1 MFFVGKKHVRKRYNM
16 CAKARAITHN
26 ILLPS
31 MATAPL
37 ENAHP
42 APVGT
47 ASFFRQ
53 KRDYYLAMPI
63 TRLFNTYIFLA
74 CILHTSS
81 EIRCRRAQAWT
92 HISKAAHVRR

>member
-1 MFFVGKKHVRKRYNM
+1 MRAKTLQDVRQSSSDYAQHPAALR
-16 CAKARAITHN
+16 T
-26 ILLPS
+26 
-31 MATAPL
+31 TAPL

-53 KRDYYLAMPI
+53 KREYYLAMPI
-63 TRLFNTYIFLA
+63 TSLFNTYIFLA

-81 EIRCRRAQAWT
+81 EIRCRRAQTWT
-92 HISKAAHVRR
+92 HISMAAHVRR